1 MTNNTNS
8 EKVVVSGK
16 VVDDVAIVVEAEDL
30 YLPPMI
36 RIKNK
41 KGYNLVEFPMEYLTL
56 ISKNYHDLT
65 VGLYQQQT
73 TLKKAR
79 GNPDGRYDFIEISD
93 EVGNEFIVIGTNRN
107 EEGTPYLKWSSDREE
122 DTRRKVQAQEAG

>member
-79 GNPDGRYDFIEISD
+79 GNPDWKI
-93 EVGNEFIVIGTNRN
+93 
-107 EEGTPYLKWSSDREE
+107 
-122 DTRRKVQAQEAG
+122 